1 MHFDREIFLRKLCT
15 NDKSNNYLK
24 ERGYCMNYYL
34 DVLKKYAT
42 FSGRARRKEYWMFV
56 LINAIVVMAISLIE
70 YAAGTKG
77 IIGYIY
83 GLALIIPMIAVTVRR
98 LHDIGKSGFWYFICL
113 IPLIGS
119 IWLLVLL
126 CTDSQPGQ
134 NQFGAN
140 LKGYNN

>member
-1 MHFDREIFLRKLCT
+1 
-15 NDKSNNYLK
+15 
-24 ERGYCMNYYL
+24 
-34 DVLKKYAT
+34 
-42 FSGRARRKEYWMFV
+42 
-56 LINAIVVMAISLIE
+56 
-70 YAAGTKG
+70 
-77 IIGYIY
+77 
-83 GLALIIPMIAVTVRR
+83 MIAVTVRR

-113 IPLIGS
+113 IPLIGL

>member
-1 MHFDREIFLRKLCT
+1 
-15 NDKSNNYLK
+15 
-24 ERGYCMNYYL
+24 MNYYL

-42 FSGRARRKEYWMFV
+42 FSGRARRNEDWMFV

-70 YAAGTKG
+70 YAAGTNG

-126 CTDSQPGQ
+126 CKDSQPGQ

>member
-1 MHFDREIFLRKLCT
+1 
-15 NDKSNNYLK
+15 
-24 ERGYCMNYYL
+24 MNYYL

-70 YAAGTKG
+70 YAAGTNG

-140 LKGYNN
+140 LKGYNNYNIAII

>member
-1 MHFDREIFLRKLCT
+1 
-15 NDKSNNYLK
+15 
-24 ERGYCMNYYL
+24 MNYYL

-70 YAAGTKG
+70 YAAGTNG

-83 GLALIIPMIAVTVRR
+83 GLALIIPMSAVTVRR

>member
-1 MHFDREIFLRKLCT
+1 FYKDRICNSKL
-15 NDKSNNYLK
+15 NSF
-24 ERGYCMNYYL
+24 L

-70 YAAGTKG
+70 YAAGTNG

-83 GLALIIPMIAVTVRR
+83 VLALIIPMIAVTVRR